1 MGKIWISTKWLSTC
15 PGTRTRTIG
24 RLLRDLYRALNNSRL
39 ISKTKRRDWEGRTGM
54 ISRIIATDKIRIIS
68 ITRTITTTI
77 KITNSRSIIRMMRI
91 ILLLISFLIIKGVSR
106 GWVAEGS
113 LCHRRKPES
122 KGMAGVSP
130 VAFTLVNL

>member
-1 MGKIWISTKWLSTC
+1 MGKIWTLTKWLSIC
-15 PGTRTRTIG
+15 PGTRTRMIG

-68 ITRTITTTI
+68 ITRTITTII

-106 GWVAEGS
+106 G
-113 LCHRRKPES
+113 
-122 KGMAGVSP
+122 
-130 VAFTLVNL
+130 